1 MFTRAQTLILA
12 AFLGSTSSLLA
23 ADQSRKTE
31 NIFLITVDGF
41 RWQEVFSGAELL
53 LMNKENGGV
62 ADTNRLRAAFLRDTP
77 EARREALLPFFW
89 STIAHRGQIY
99 GNATKGSEDT
109 VTNGKKFTY
118 PGFNEMLT
126 GSADPRI
133 DKNEKRNNPNITVL
147 E

>member
-1 MFTRAQTLILA
+1 LWTKPPNARTLILITL
-12 AFLGSTSSLLA
+12 LGSTLPLLA
-23 ADQSRKTE
+23 ADQPRKTQ

-62 ADTNRLRAAFLRDTP
+62 ADTNRLRAAFLRETA
-77 EARREALLPFFW
+77 ETRREALLPFFW
-89 STIAHRGQIY
+89 KVIAQRGQIH
-99 GNATKGSEDT
+99 GNANKGGAAT

-133 DKNEKRNNPNITVL
+133 DKNE
-147 E
+147 